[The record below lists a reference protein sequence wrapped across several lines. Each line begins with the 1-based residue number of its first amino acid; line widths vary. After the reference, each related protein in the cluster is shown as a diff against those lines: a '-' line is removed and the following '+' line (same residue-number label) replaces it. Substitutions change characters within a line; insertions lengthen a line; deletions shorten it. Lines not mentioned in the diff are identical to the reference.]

1 VGRASDAQLAAV
13 SDADSF
19 RAIPLKA
26 VEGSGTR
33 IERLPVVLVAV
44 EHSWEQDQ
52 EVTVHLVKGELVPL
66 TVLLQAERTATLIYS
81 GIGVKLRWSS
91 AGKDKLSVQFD
102 AGLREGFYPGALGYA
117 TPYAQMGT
125 RIHVLVD
132 RLHVLVTKPL
142 GGALLGH
149 VLAHELAHVLEG
161 FTHHSEAGLMKAR
174 WDNGDLE
181 QMTWRPLSFSAE
193 DAAAIR
199 SGLAKFLAS
208 STGSPDLAER
218 Q

>member
-1 VGRASDAQLAAV
+1 M
-13 SDADSF
+13 
-19 RAIPLKA
+19 PLEG
-26 VEGSGTR
+26 VEGSGMR
-33 IERLPVVLVAV
+33 KGRLAMVLVATAA
-44 EHSWEQDQ
+44 SKEQDQ
-52 EVTVHLVKGELVPL
+52 GVTVQLVKGELVPL
-66 TVLLQAERTATLIYS
+66 SVLLQAKRTATWIYA
-81 GIGVKLRWSS
+81 GIGVKLKWSS
-91 AGKDKLSVQFD
+91 AGKGGLSVQFD
-102 AGLREGFYPGALGYA
+102 AGLQDGFYPGALGYA
-117 TPYAQMGT
+117 MPYAQKGT

-132 RLHVLVTKPL
+132 RLHILVSKPL

-181 QMTWRPLSFSAE
+181 QMTWRPLSFSSE

-199 SGLAKFLAS
+199 SGLAKIIAS
-208 STGSPDLAER
+208 STRQPADLAER